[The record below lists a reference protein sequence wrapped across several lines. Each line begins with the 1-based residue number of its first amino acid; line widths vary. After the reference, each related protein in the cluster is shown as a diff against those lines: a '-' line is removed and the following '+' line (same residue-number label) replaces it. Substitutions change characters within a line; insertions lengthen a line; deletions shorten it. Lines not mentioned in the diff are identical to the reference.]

1 MARNI
6 PDWKCNILK
15 TFTFLGKPYEY
26 SSHEYN
32 ETYRNE
38 RTIEVPII
46 WEYVKEYKGKN
57 ILEIGNVLSHY
68 FPVDHDIVD
77 KDEVADRVINQDI
90 VDYKPDKKYDLI
102 VSISTMEHIGHFEN
116 PGSWVQPQKV
126 LVALQN
132 LKNLLAPNGKIIIT
146 FGMGYNYLLDAHI
159 KLGNI
164 KFDKMACM
172 RRISK
177 DNEWEETEF
186 DKIKNDV
193 YGQPFNGSN
202 NVIIGF
208 INK

>member
-6 PDWKCNILK
+6 PNGKRIILK
-15 TFTFLGKPYEY
+15 TFMFLGKSYEY

-32 ETYRNE
+32 ETWKNE

-57 ILEIGNVLSHY
+57 ILEVGNVLSHY
-68 FPVDHDIVD
+68 FTVDHDVVD
-77 KDEVADRVINQDI
+77 KDEVANRVINQDV

-116 PGSWVQPQKV
+116 PGSWVQPQKI

-132 LKNLLAPNGKIIIT
+132 LKNLLSPYGQIIIT
-146 FGMGYNYLLDAHI
+146 FGMGYNYLLDAHV

-164 KFDKMACM
+164 KFSKMACM

-186 DKIKNDV
+186 GKIKNDE
-193 YGQPFNGSN
+193 YGKPFNGSN
-202 NVIIGF
+202 NLVVGF
-208 INK
+208 LK